1 MFGIGP
7 MELIVVAVLAI
18 VVVGPKRLPE
28 AMRKM
33 GKMFVQ
39 LRRQTHEIRQG
50 FNDVVRDAE
59 RELELERIREL
70 KEQVDKLRDTS
81 SIKSK
86 INEHINLSDEDLKID
101 PDTSKKEK
109 KRDEREYHDSHYQDG
124 EYAHHSDG
132 FVDTDAL
139 LAKAKEIED
148 QVLNRKKDEAGDH
161 EPKPADQTSS
171 ESAAAT
177 EKPKSDASPAE
188 LPQDIGKE
196 EPQKPDS
203 KEKP

>member
-7 MELIVVAVLAI
+7 MELIVVAVVAI

-59 RELELERIREL
+59 RELELDRIREL

-86 INEHINLSDEDLKID
+86 INEHINLDDDHKDEKA
-101 PDTSKKEK
+101 PKSHS
-109 KRDEREYHDSHYQDG
+109 REYHDSHYVDG
-124 EYAHHSDG
+124 EYTEHTDG
-132 FVDTDAL
+132 FVDTDSL

-148 QVLNRKKDEAGDH
+148 AVLRPKTDDKEEQKTSEDSAEPGKVNNADEAAPMK
-161 EPKPADQTSS
+161 EP
-171 ESAAAT
+171 SA
-177 EKPKSDASPAE
+177 EKPKPE
-188 LPQDIGKE
+188 
-196 EPQKPDS
+196 
-203 KEKP
+203 